1 MSASLDPRWPAVVA
15 RDRAADFFYA
25 VATTGVYCRPA
36 CAARTPNPKNVTF
49 HATPADAV
57 AAGYRACLRC
67 RPDEPVGARHAE
79 LVAAACRRLEAEDV
93 TLAEL
98 AADAGMSPHHF
109 HRVFKA
115 VAGLTPRA
123 WAAQGRNREL
133 RSRLRAGATVTDAI
147 RGAGFSSTSRAYGA
161 GALGMTPGAFRAG
174 GAGMRIRFAVGD
186 CALGYVI
193 VAATDT
199 GVCAIFLGDS
209 PDDLVRAL
217 EDRFPRAELVGGNA
231 AFEATVA
238 QVVALVDGRGSPE
251 LPLDLRGTA
260 FQRRVW
266 DALRRIPAGT
276 TATYAEIAAAIGEP
290 TSSRAVAQACGA
302 NPVAVIVPCHRVVR
316 SDGGISGYRW
326 GIERKRALL
335 AREIP

>member
-25 VATTGVYCRPA
+25 VATTGVYCRPW

-49 HATPADAV
+49 HESPTAAG

-67 RPDEPVGARHAE
+67 RPDEPAGARHAE
-79 LVAAACRRLEAEDV
+79 LVAAACRRLEAEDS
-93 TLAEL
+93 TLAVL

-115 VAGLTPRA
+115 VVGVTPRA
-123 WAAQGRNREL
+123 WVAQRRNREL

-147 RGAGFSSTSRAYGA
+147 HEAGFSSTSRAYDA
-161 GALGMTPGAFRAG
+161 GALGMTPGAFKAG
-174 GAGMRIRFAVGD
+174 GAGMRIRFAVGA
-186 CALGYVI
+186 CALGSVL
-193 VAATDT
+193 VAATDV
-199 GVCAIFLGDS
+199 GVCAIFLGDQ
-209 PDDLVRAL
+209 PEALVRAL
-217 EDRFPRAELVGGNA
+217 EDRFPRAELVGGDP
-231 AFEATVA
+231 AFDETVA
-238 QVVALVDGRGSPE
+238 SVVALVDGSGSGA

-266 DALRRIPAGT
+266 DALRRIPAGE

-302 NPVAVIVPCHRVVR
+302 NPVAVVVPCHRVVR
-316 SDGGISGYRW
+316 SNGGISGYRW
-326 GIERKRALL
+326 GVERKRALL
-335 AREIP
+335 AREAP